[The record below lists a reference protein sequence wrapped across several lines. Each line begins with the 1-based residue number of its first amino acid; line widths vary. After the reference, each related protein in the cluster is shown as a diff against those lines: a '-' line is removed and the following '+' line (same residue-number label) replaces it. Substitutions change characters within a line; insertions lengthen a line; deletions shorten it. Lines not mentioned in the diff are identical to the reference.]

1 MIKNEKQNLSL
12 HGLRFN
18 MTVFQLRADDICLDI
33 FQSCSWTYIPVLLLN
48 KKHFLLH
55 KLNHKIY
62 NVPVVK

>member
-1 MIKNEKQNLSL
+1 MKKKNLSL

-33 FQSCSWTYIPVLLLN
+33 FQSCSWTK

>member
-1 MIKNEKQNLSL
+1 MIKNEKKNLSL

-33 FQSCSWTYIPVLLLN
+33 FQSCSWTK

-62 NVPVVK
+62 NMPVVK